1 MTAFTLQHHSI
12 KRWWGVVFAM
22 VFSANGFALSTDRDQ
37 PVNIEADWAE
47 ADDLKRTTVYKGRVV
62 VIQGSLKITGDVVT
76 FYFDEQ
82 DELERMVAVG
92 RLARFQQRP
101 DGEDVLQR
109 GKANRIVYNQLKD
122 LLTLTGNA
130 QLAKGDDEINADFIT
145 YDTVRAKIRGES
157 RPPKSGDKPAGRVRI
172 TIKPKPK
179 N

>member
-1 MTAFTLQHHSI
+1 M
-12 KRWWGVVFAM
+12 
-22 VFSANGFALSTDRDQ
+22 
-37 PVNIEADWAE
+37 
-47 ADDLKRTTVYKGRVV
+47 
-62 VIQGSLKITGDVVT
+62 IQGSLKITGDVVT
-76 FYFDEQ
+76 FYFDAQ

-109 GKANRIVYNQLKD
+109 GKANRIVYNQTKD

-157 RPPKSGDKPAGRVRI
+157 RPPKTGDKPAGRVRI